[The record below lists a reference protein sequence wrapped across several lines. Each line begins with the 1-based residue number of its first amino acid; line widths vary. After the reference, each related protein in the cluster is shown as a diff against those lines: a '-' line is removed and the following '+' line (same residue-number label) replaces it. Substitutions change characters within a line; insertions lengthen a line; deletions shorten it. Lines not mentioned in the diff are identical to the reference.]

1 MNTIDSILK
10 ELKALGSE
18 STKKTMMRHGAQEP
32 YFGVK
37 IGDMKVIE
45 KRVKKDYALSLA
57 LYETGNSDAM
67 YLAGLI
73 ADEKAMTAADLEYW
87 LENAY
92 WYMLSEYTVAWVAA
106 ESAHGYKLA
115 TKWIANKHERFSA
128 AGWATLAGLMAL
140 GKLEEFKKGELEA
153 LLDQVLKTLHQAP
166 NRTRYTMNSFLIAVG
181 TYVPELRN
189 KAIGIANGLG
199 EVKVDAGNTAC
210 QVPEAAVYIA
220 KAAERWNGKYRKQVR
235 C

>member
-1 MNTIDSILK
+1 METVNAILE
-10 ELKALGSE
+10 ELKAMGSE
-18 STKKTMMRHGAQEP
+18 TTKKTMMRHGAQEP

-73 ADEKAMTAADLEYW
+73 ADEKAMTEADLEYW
-87 LENAY
+87 LEGAY
-92 WYMLSEYTVAWVAA
+92 WYMLSEFTVPWVAA
-106 ESAHGYKLA
+106 EGEHGYKLA
-115 TKWIANKHERFSA
+115 KRWIADKRENFAA
-128 AGWATLAGLMAL
+128 AGWATLAGLVAL
-140 GKLEEFKKGELEA
+140 GKFAEFEKGELEK
-153 LLDQVLKTLHQAP
+153 LLDQILKTLHQSQ
-166 NRTRYTMNSFLIAVG
+166 NRVRYTMNSFLIALG

-199 EVKVDAGNTAC
+199 EVKVDVGNTAC
-210 QVPEAAVYIA
+210 QVPQAASYIA